1 MLLRN
6 FAERYHE
13 ILSVDLKGLNLTRI
27 EEFEDFYLKQ
37 IIDSIEPYKQSEVF
51 QQKVAK
57 VEKIIDVGFGGGFP
71 LLPLANHLKEKT
83 FVGLEARNKKCLAV
97 NQIAE
102 KLNLKNVKTHHQRL
116 ENIYIDE
123 PIVMTLKAVGK
134 VNDFLER
141 VNTDQHVTVFF
152 YKAKTFY
159 NLEEEQLKKAKKNW
173 EIIEDKQIKINN
185 IDRYLI
191 GFSNKNKVG
200 NNFNNLVRLSELN

>member
-1 MLLRN
+1 
-6 FAERYHE
+6 
-13 ILSVDLKGLNLTRI
+13 
-27 EEFEDFYLKQ
+27 
-37 IIDSIEPYKQSEVF
+37 
-51 QQKVAK
+51 
-57 VEKIIDVGFGGGFP
+57 
-71 LLPLANHLKEKT
+71 
-83 FVGLEARNKKCLAV
+83 
-97 NQIAE
+97 
-102 KLNLKNVKTHHQRL
+102 
-116 ENIYIDE
+116 
-123 PIVMTLKAVGK
+123 MTLKAVGK

-152 YKAKTFY
+152 YKAKNFY